1 MLVWAMGSPFV
12 GKARTIASETLVG
25 EECLVGSGRKSGGKV
40 EAAAGGIAGPV
51 WACGIGM
58 LGPAAAGPAS
68 LTASLRQDGMYEKI
82 EDDALLAA
90 WFFARSP
97 DRFMSDPTFGCS
109 TSLRCGAPRGRS
121 QARGNTHRNSCW
133 SDDIYPRSG
142 PVATHARTATSELA
156 EVEACAALLSCCWHS
171 GGR

>member
-1 MLVWAMGSPFV
+1 
-12 GKARTIASETLVG
+12 
-25 EECLVGSGRKSGGKV
+25 
-40 EAAAGGIAGPV
+40 
-51 WACGIGM
+51 
-58 LGPAAAGPAS
+58 
-68 LTASLRQDGMYEKI
+68 MYEKI

-97 DRFMSDPTFGCS
+97 NCFRPNLRVFNEFALALTSPTPHSCCETTIILAS
-109 TSLRCGAPRGRS
+109 AP
-121 QARGNTHRNSCW
+121 
-133 SDDIYPRSG
+133 YPG